1 MHVRLKMLLVRIL
14 RVARFVA
21 HFANRNFVSQLRP
34 NELVNFPLVLQRAGS
49 GSKWLEGNDPK
60 VTPISIKP

>member
-1 MHVRLKMLLVRIL
+1 MHVRLQVLLVRIL

-34 NELVNFPLVLQRAGS
+34 NKLVNFPLVLQRAGS
-49 GSKWLEGNDPK
+49 GSEWLKGNVPK
-60 VTPISIKP
+60 LVQFQ